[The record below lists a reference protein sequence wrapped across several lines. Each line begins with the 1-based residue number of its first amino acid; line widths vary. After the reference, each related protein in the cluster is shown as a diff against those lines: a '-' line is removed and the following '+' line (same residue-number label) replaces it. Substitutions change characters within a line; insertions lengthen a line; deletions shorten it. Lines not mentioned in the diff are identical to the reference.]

1 MRFDPPPNVHQKEN
15 QMKRPTRL
23 FALAAAAAALLVAG
37 VAATTATATHARTAA
52 GDTLVVDK
60 SFDLKT
66 ADPQRQYEPT
76 GGIVDRALYDTL
88 LKFKGADVAHP
99 APSVATGYKAS
110 KDARTYTFTLRKDVR
125 FSDGSRLTSAD
136 VVFSYNRLVNLK
148 GNPSFL
154 LAGTTTTAKGPYTVV
169 IRSKTPNP
177 AIPVLVANT
186 SLGIV
191 NSKVVRSHG
200 GSAAADADKA
210 DKAESFLNSQSAGSG
225 PYILK
230 SYSTTSQVVLTRNP
244 RYWGKSKPKFANV
257 VIRNVNSAAQL
268 LNIQRGSNEVSLDL
282 SADQA
287 KGLNGGKVNIERTPS
302 ANVFFLFANS
312 NPKVSATSS
321 NAHIQNAIR
330 LALDYQG
337 YVRVAGSGAARA
349 AGVIPSMFLGA
360 LKSSA
365 IQRNLT
371 KAKAEVKAS
380 GIASPKLKLEFPSDI
395 TSNGLSFGVL
405 AQKVKSDLEAA
416 GIDVE
421 LAGSPVA
428 TSLNTYRA
436 GTEELGLWYWGP
448 DYPDP
453 NDYLVFLPGQTVG
466 LRAGWAKGSYPAL
479 EKLGVQAGSTASPA
493 TRAKLFQQIG
503 NQLNARSPFYPLV
516 QPGQVVATSKNLTG
530 TTFNVVYWID
540 VTAVGSR

>member
-1 MRFDPPPNVHQKEN
+1 MRSR
-15 QMKRPTRL
+15 KRL
-23 FALAAAAAALLVAG
+23 GVLAAAALAVLAAA
-37 VAATTATATHARTAA
+37 VAATAATSSHARTTS
-52 GDTLVVDK
+52 GGTLVIDK

-88 LKFKGADVAHP
+88 LEFKGADVAHP
-99 APSVATGYKAS
+99 QPSVATKYTVS
-110 KDARTYTFTLRKDVR
+110 KDARTYTFTLRKDVH
-125 FSDGSRLTSAD
+125 FSDGTKLTSAD
-136 VVFSYNRLVNLK
+136 VVFSFNRLVNLK

-154 LAGTTTTAKGPYTVV
+154 LAGITTSAKGPYTVV
-169 IRSKTPNP
+169 VRSKTPNP

-191 NSKVVRSHG
+191 NSKVVKAHG
-200 GSAAADADKA
+200 GSAAADADKS
-210 DKAESFLNSQSAGSG
+210 DKAESYLNSQSAGSG

-230 SYSTTSQVVLTRNP
+230 SYSTTTQVVLTKNP
-244 RYWGKSKPKFANV
+244 RYWGPKKPAFNDV

-287 KGLNGGKVNIERTPS
+287 KGLSTKNLNIQRTPS
-302 ANVFFLFANS
+302 ANVWFLFANS
-312 NPKVSATSS
+312 NPKVSTTSS
-321 NAHIQNAIR
+321 NPHIQNAIR
-330 LALDYQG
+330 YALDYNG

-349 AGVIPSMFLGA
+349 AGVVPSMFLGA

-365 IQRNLT
+365 IKTNLA
-371 KAKAEVKAS
+371 KAKAEVAAS
-380 GIASPKLKLEFPSDI
+380 GIKSPKVKLEFPSDI
-395 TSNGLSFGVL
+395 TSNGLSFGVM

-416 GIDVE
+416 GISVE

-466 LRAGWAKGSYPAL
+466 LRAGWAAGSLPAL
-479 EKLGVQAGSTASPA
+479 EALGRKAGSTASPT

-503 NQLNARSPFYPLV
+503 TQLNAKSPFYPLV
-516 QPGQVVATSKNLTG
+516 QPGQVVAASKNLTR

-540 VTAVGSR
+540 VTAVGSK

>member
-1 MRFDPPPNVHQKEN
+1 MRSP
-15 QMKRPTRL
+15 KRPI
-23 FALAAAAAALLVAG
+23 ALAAVIAAVLVAA
-37 VAATTATATHARTAA
+37 VAATAATATHKGAA
-52 GDTLVVDK
+52 ANDTLVVDK

-66 ADPQRQYEPT
+66 SDPQRQYEPT
-76 GGIVDRALYDTL
+76 GGIVDRGLYDTL
-88 LKFKGADVAHP
+88 LKFQGADVAHP
-99 APSVATGYKAS
+99 VPSVATKFVAS
-110 KDARTYTFTLRKDVR
+110 KDARTYTFTLRKDVH
-125 FSDGSRLTSAD
+125 FSDGTPLTSAD
-136 VVFSYNRLVNLK
+136 VVFSFNRLVNLK

-154 LAGTTTTAKGPYTVV
+154 LAGITTSAKGKYTVV
-169 IRSKTPNP
+169 MKSKTPNP

-191 NSKVVRSHG
+191 NSKVVKANG
-200 GSAAADADKA
+200 GSAAADADKT
-210 DKAESFLNSQSAGSG
+210 DKAEAYLNSKSAGSG

-244 RYWGKSKPKFANV
+244 KYWGATKPKFTNV

-287 KGLNGGKVNIERTPS
+287 KGLSSSKLTIQRTPS

-321 NAHIQNAIR
+321 NPHIQNAIR
-330 LALDYQG
+330 YALDYNG
-337 YVRVAGSGAARA
+337 YVRLAVSGAARA
-349 AGVIPSMFLGA
+349 TGVIPSMFLGA
-360 LKSSA
+360 LKKSA
-365 IQRNLT
+365 ISSDLA

-380 GIASPKLKLEFPSDI
+380 GISNPTLKIEFPSDI

-405 AQKVKSDLEAA
+405 AQKVQSDLQAA
-416 GIDVE
+416 GIKVD

-466 LRAGWAKGSYPAL
+466 LRAGWAAGSYPAL
-479 EKLGVQAGSTASPA
+479 EKLGVKAGSTADPVA
-493 TRAKLFQQIG
+493 RAALYTTIG
-503 NQLNARSPFYPLV
+503 NNLNAKSPFYPLL
-516 QPGQVVATSKNLTG
+516 QPGQVVASSKNLTK

-540 VTAVGSR
+540 VTAVGSK

>member
-1 MRFDPPPNVHQKEN
+1 LRS
-15 QMKRPTRL
+15 PTRPV
-23 FALAAAAAALLVAG
+23 ALIAATAAIFVAAV
-37 VAATTATATHARTAA
+37 ATTAASATHSRRAA
-52 GDTLVVDK
+52 NDTLVVDK

-66 ADPQRQYEPT
+66 VDPQRQYEPT

-88 LKFKGADVAHP
+88 LEFKGADVAHP

-110 KDARTYTFTLRKDVR
+110 KDARTYTFNLRRNVR
-125 FSDGSRLTSAD
+125 FSDGSRLTAAD
-136 VVFSYNRLVNLK
+136 VVFSFRRLVNLK

-154 LAGTTTTAKGPYTVV
+154 LAGITTTAKGPYTVV
-169 IRSKTPNP
+169 MKSKTPNP

-191 NSKVVRSHG
+191 NSNVVRAHG
-200 GSAAADADKA
+200 GSAAANADKA

-230 SYSTTSQVVLTRNP
+230 SYSTTSQVVLTRNAK
-244 RYWGKSKPKFANV
+244 YWGKAKPHFGTV
-257 VIRNVNSAAQL
+257 VLRNVNSAAQL

-287 KGLNGGKVNIERTPS
+287 KNLGGNKLHIERTPS
-302 ANVFFLFANS
+302 ANVFFLFANA

-321 NAHIQNAIR
+321 NVHIRNAIR

-349 AGVIPSMFLGA
+349 TGVIPSMFLGA
-360 LKSSA
+360 LPKSA
-365 IQRNLT
+365 VQRNLT
-371 KAKAEVKAS
+371 KAKAEVQAS
-380 GIASPKLKLEFPSDI
+380 GISNPKLKLEFPSDI

-405 AQKVKSDLEAA
+405 AQKVKSDLAAA
-416 GIDVE
+416 GIEVE

-428 TSLNTYRA
+428 TSLNTYRD

-466 LRAGWAKGSYPAL
+466 LRAGWPAGALPAL
-479 EKLGVQAGSTASPA
+479 EKLGVRAGSTAAPA
-493 TRAKLFQQIG
+493 VRGRLFQQIG

-516 QPGQVVATSKNLTG
+516 QPGQVVASSSNLTR

-540 VTAVGSR
+540 VTAVGSK

>member
-1 MRFDPPPNVHQKEN
+1 MNSRKPV
-15 QMKRPTRL
+15 L
-23 FALAAAAAALLVAG
+23 ALALVALAVLIAAAAATAG
-37 VAATTATATHARTAA
+37 RASSSAN
-52 GDTLVVDK
+52 DTLVVDK

-88 LKFKGADVAHP
+88 LVFKGADVANP
-99 APSVATGYKAS
+99 QPSVATKYTVS
-110 KDARTYTFTLRKDVR
+110 KDAKTYTFTLRKDVK
-125 FSDGSRLTSAD
+125 FSDGTKLTSAD
-136 VVFSYNRLVNLK
+136 VVFSYNRLVNIK

-154 LAGTTTTAKGPYTVV
+154 LSGITTSAKGPYTVV
-169 IRSKTPNP
+169 LKSTTPNP

-191 NSKVVRSHG
+191 NSKLVKAHG
-200 GSAAADADKA
+200 GSAAADADKT

-230 SYSTTSQVVLTRNP
+230 SYSTTTQVVMTLNP
-244 RYWGKSKPKFANV
+244 KYWGAKKPKFKTV
-257 VIRNVNSAAQL
+257 VLRNVNASAQL
-268 LNIQRGSNEVSLDL
+268 LNIQRGTNEISLDL
-282 SADQA
+282 SPDQA
-287 KGLNGGKVNIERTPS
+287 KGIKSSKLKIQKTPS
-302 ANVFFLFANS
+302 ANVWFLFANA

-321 NAHIQNAIR
+321 NPHIQNAIR
-330 LALDYQG
+330 LGLDYNG
-337 YVRVAGSGAARA
+337 YVRVAGTGAARA
-349 AGVIPSMFLGA
+349 NGVIPTMFLGA
-360 LKSSA
+360 LKKSA
-365 IQRNLT
+365 ITTNIA
-371 KAKAEVKAS
+371 KAKAEVAAS
-380 GIASPKLKLEFPSDI
+380 GIKSPKLKIEFPSDI
-395 TSNGLSFGVL
+395 TSNGLSFGVM
-405 AQKVKSDLEAA
+405 AQKVKADLEAI
-416 GIDVE
+416 GISVE

-428 TSLNTYRA
+428 TSLNSYRD

-466 LRAGWAKGSYPAL
+466 LRAGWAAGSLPSLEAL
-479 EKLGVQAGSTASPA
+479 GKKAGSTATPS

-503 NQLNARSPFYPLV
+503 TQLNAKGPFFPLV
-516 QPGQVVATSKNLTG
+516 QPGQVVASSSNLTG

>member
-1 MRFDPPPNVHQKEN
+1 MRSQK
-15 QMKRPTRL
+15 RL
-23 FALAAAAAALLVAG
+23 VAVAVATLAVLAAA
-37 VAATTATATHARTAA
+37 VAATAATSTHSHATS
-52 GDTLVVDK
+52 GGTLVVDK

-88 LKFKGADVAHP
+88 LVFKGADVAHP
-99 APSVATGYKAS
+99 RPSVATKFTVS
-110 KDARTYTFTLRKDVR
+110 KDARTYTFTLRKNVH
-125 FSDGSRLTSAD
+125 FSDGTKLTSKD
-136 VVFSYNRLVNLK
+136 VVFSFNRLINLK

-154 LAGTTTTAKGPYTVV
+154 LAGIATTAKGPYSVV
-169 IRSKTPNP
+169 LKSKTPNP

-191 NSKVVRSHG
+191 NSKAVQAHG
-200 GSAAADADKA
+200 GSAAADADKT
-210 DKAESFLNSQSAGSG
+210 DKAESYLNSQSAGSG

-230 SYSTTSQVVLTRNP
+230 SYSTTTQVVLTRNP
-244 RYWGKSKPKFANV
+244 KYWGAKKPAFGNV
-257 VIRNVNSAAQL
+257 VLRNVNSAAQL

-287 KGLNGGKVNIERTPS
+287 KGISTKNLTIQRTPS

-312 NPKVSATSS
+312 NPKISTTSS
-321 NAHIQNAIR
+321 NPHIQNAIR
-330 LALDYQG
+330 YALDYQG
-337 YVRVAGSGAARA
+337 YVRVAGTGAARA
-349 AGVIPSMFLGA
+349 TGVVPSMFLGA

-365 IQRNLT
+365 ISTNLT
-371 KAKAEVKAS
+371 KAKAEVTAS
-380 GIASPKLKLEFPSDI
+380 GIKSPKVKLEFPSDI

-416 GIDVE
+416 GISVE

-466 LRAGWAKGSYPAL
+466 LRAGWAAGSLPAL
-479 EKLGVQAGSTASPA
+479 EALGKKAGSTADPT
-493 TRAKLFQQIG
+493 TRAGLFRQIG
-503 NQLNARSPFYPLV
+503 TQLDAKSPFYPLV
-516 QPGQVVATSKNLTG
+516 QPGQVVASSKNLTN

-540 VTAVGSR
+540 VTAVGSK

>member
-1 MRFDPPPNVHQKEN
+1 MLSR
-15 QMKRPTRL
+15 TRATPRRYAIAL
-23 FALAAAAAALLVAG
+23 CIAALAVLVAA
-37 VAATTATATHARTAA
+37 VAASASRTQSTA

-88 LKFKGADVAHP
+88 LKFKGGDVAHP
-99 APSVATGYKAS
+99 LPSVATKYTVS
-110 KDARTYTFTLRKDVR
+110 KNATAYTFTLRKDVK
-125 FSDGSRLTSAD
+125 FSDGTPLTSKD

-148 GNPSFL
+148 ANPSFL
-154 LAGTTTTAKGPYTVV
+154 LAGIKTSAAGPYTVV
-169 IRSKTPNP
+169 LRSATPNP

-191 NSKVVRSHG
+191 NSKAVKAHG
-200 GSAAADADKA
+200 GSDAADADKT

-225 PYILK
+225 PYVLK
-230 SYSTTSQVVLTRNP
+230 SYSTTTQVVMTANTK
-244 RYWGKSKPKFANV
+244 YWGAAKPHFKNV
-257 VIRNVNSAAQL
+257 VLRNVNSAAQL
-268 LNIQRGSNEVSLDL
+268 LNIQRGTNEVSLDL
-282 SADQA
+282 SPDQA
-287 KGLNGGKVNIERTPS
+287 KGLVGKKSLTIERTPS
-302 ANVFFLFANS
+302 ANVWFLFANA
-312 NPKVSATSS
+312 NAKVSATSS
-321 NAHIQNAIR
+321 NPHIQNAIR
-330 LALDYQG
+330 FALDYNG

-349 AGVIPSMFLGA
+349 AGVVPTMFLGA

-365 IQRNLT
+365 VKTSLA
-371 KAKAEVKAS
+371 KAKAEVAAS
-380 GIASPKLKLEFPSDI
+380 GIKNPKVKLEFPSDI
-395 TSNGLSFGVL
+395 TSNGLSFGVM

-416 GIDVE
+416 GISVE

-428 TSLNTYRA
+428 TSLNSYRD

-453 NDYLVFLPGQTVG
+453 NDYLVFLPGETVG
-466 LRAGWAKGSYPAL
+466 LRAGWAAGAYPAL
-479 EKLGVQAGSTASPA
+479 EALGKKAGSTATPA
-493 TRAKLFQQIG
+493 ARAKLFQQIQT
-503 NQLNARSPFYPLV
+503 QLNAKGPFYPLV
-516 QPGQVVATSKNLTG
+516 QPGQVVASSSNLTG

>member
-1 MRFDPPPNVHQKEN
+1 MRPP
-15 QMKRPTRL
+15 KRSI
-23 FALAAAAAALLVAG
+23 ALAATIAAVLVAA
-37 VAATTATATHARTAA
+37 VAATAATATHSGATAN
-52 GDTLVVDK
+52 DTLVVDK

-99 APSVATGYKAS
+99 APSVATQFKAS

-125 FSDGSRLTSAD
+125 FSDGTPLTSAD
-136 VVFSYNRLVNLK
+136 VVFSFNRLVNLK

-154 LAGTTTTAKGPYTVV
+154 LAGITTSARGKYTVV
-169 IRSKTPNP
+169 MRAKTPNP

-191 NSKVVRSHG
+191 NSKLVKAHG
-200 GSAAADADKA
+200 GSAAANADKT

-230 SYSTTSQVVLTRNP
+230 SYSTTSQVTLTRNP
-244 RYWGKSKPKFANV
+244 NYWGKTKPKFANV

-287 KGLNGGKVNIERTPS
+287 KGLSSKNLTIERTPS

-312 NPKVSATSS
+312 NPKVSTTSS
-321 NAHIQNAIR
+321 NPHIQNAIR
-330 LALDYQG
+330 YALDYNG

-360 LKSSA
+360 LKKSA
-365 IQRNLT
+365 IATNLT

-380 GIASPKLKLEFPSDI
+380 GISNPTLKIEFPSDI

-416 GIDVE
+416 GIHVD

-466 LRAGWAKGSYPAL
+466 LRAGWAAGSYPAL
-479 EKLGVQAGSTASPA
+479 EKLGVKAGSTANP
-493 TRAKLFQQIG
+493 TVRASLYKQIG
-503 NQLNARSPFYPLV
+503 NQLNAKSPFYPLV
-516 QPGQVVATSKNLTG
+516 QPGQVVASSKNLTK

-540 VTAVGSR
+540 VTAVGSK